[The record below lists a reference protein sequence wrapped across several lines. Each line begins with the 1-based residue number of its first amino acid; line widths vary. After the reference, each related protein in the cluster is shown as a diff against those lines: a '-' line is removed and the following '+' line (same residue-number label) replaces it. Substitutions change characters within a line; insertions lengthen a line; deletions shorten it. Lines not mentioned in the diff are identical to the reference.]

1 MSAPSAGVPR
11 FPYLLAM
18 AAGLSCV
25 LVVYGP
31 APILR
36 ELLTGGDAV
45 PRAVILTGFALG
57 YAALGA
63 TFGALWPGAEWRWGV
78 WIVAPSACAISF
90 IVPGVWFFLV
100 WVALTLPSACTGAYA
115 ACALVTG
122 EPGRDEPRGGLR

>member
-1 MSAPSAGVPR
+1 MSALSADVPR

-25 LVVYGP
+25 LMVYGP
-31 APILR
+31 SSILQ
-36 ELLTGGDAV
+36 ELLTGGDAFS
-45 PRAVILTGFALG
+45 RAVVLAGFALG

-63 TFGALWPGAEWRWGV
+63 AFGALWPGAGWRWGV

-115 ACALVTG
+115 ACALVSD
-122 EPGRDEPRGGLR
+122 EPGSDGPR